1 MNETLSRPYPGAPLT
16 VILPCLKWRVLARED
31 DSAVTYSNAYQANL
45 RANFLNAPHVPGTGA
60 VLLAPLPESG
70 AWVVRQGPSSRVFC
84 VCWDAAPVDVR
95 DIEPAE
101 TAFEVTERALAAEE
115 ACADWSEVL

>member
-1 MNETLSRPYPGAPLT
+1 
-16 VILPCLKWRVLARED
+16 
-31 DSAVTYSNAYQANL
+31 
-45 RANFLNAPHVPGTGA
+45 
-60 VLLAPLPESG
+60 
-70 AWVVRQGPSSRVFC
+70 VFC